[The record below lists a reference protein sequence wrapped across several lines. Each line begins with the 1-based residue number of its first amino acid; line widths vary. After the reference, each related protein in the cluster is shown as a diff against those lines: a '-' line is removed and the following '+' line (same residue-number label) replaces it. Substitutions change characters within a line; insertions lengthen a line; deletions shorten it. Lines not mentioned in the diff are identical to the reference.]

1 MKKLYTSFFFFSI
14 LSLFLFSCQKEEI
27 DIVDETPGDAITLE
41 APLTNLLLST
51 TQNNGSIDDFIDGTS
66 CSTIQFPYQ
75 VIINGQT
82 VTISNPEDLQPLT
95 NVTTPITIVF
105 PITVIF
111 EDFST
116 LTVNNQQELN
126 GLEQLCQSLN
136 VAIDCIE
143 LVYPIT
149 LFVFNSNNEQ
159 IDSVTI
165 NNNAAF
171 FLFLSTLE
179 SGVFV
184 AIDFPISV
192 ILADGTLVTVTSNS
206 QLEDLIENCEDVVT
220 DPPNPLDLETVLTTD
235 SWYVSYFF
243 DDEDETDDF
252 GGYEFIFNTDG
263 TATTS
268 NGSTTIPGTWS
279 ITNSSGGQLKLN
291 LDFGLG
297 IPFDE
302 LQEDWNL
309 TDFSN
314 ELIRLFDISGGDGST
329 DFLHFSRTPTQG
341 GGGGGGN
348 PNPAIQELKD
358 ILSDGNWFVALY
370 LEDGEDDET
379 SDFNSFS
386 FDFLENGVVIA
397 SNAQVTL
404 EGTWQ
409 VTIDSNDE
417 LKLILNF
424 ISVFPLD
431 EIDDDWLVVEFQNN
445 QVKLADNDDPDAD
458 ILIFEKF

>member
-1 MKKLYTSFFFFSI
+1 MRNFKNSFFFVFI

-66 CSTIQFPYQ
+66 CSSIQFPYQ

-82 VTISNPEDLQPLT
+82 VTISNPEDLQPLA

-105 PITVIF
+105 PITVVF
-111 EDFST
+111 EDFSI
-116 LTVNNQQELN
+116 LIVNNQQELN
-126 GLEQLCQSLN
+126 GLGQLCESLTE
-136 VAIDCIE
+136 AIDCVE

-159 IDSVTI
+159 IGTVTI
-165 NNNAAF
+165 DSNAAF

-192 ILADGTLVTVTSNS
+192 ILADGSLVTVTSNS
-206 QLEDLIENCEDVVT
+206 QLQDLIENCEEVIT
-220 DPPNPLDLETVLTTD
+220 DPNPLDLETVLTTD
-235 SWYVSYFF
+235 RWYVSYYF
-243 DDEDETDDF
+243 DDEDQTDDF
-252 GGYEFIFNTDG
+252 GGYEFTFNSNG
-263 TATTS
+263 TAVAS
-268 NGSTTIPGTWS
+268 NGSNTVPGTWS
-279 ITNSSGGQLKLN
+279 ITNSSSGQLKLN
-291 LDFGLG
+291 LDFGDSD
-297 IPFDE
+297 PFDE
-302 LQEDWNL
+302 LEEDWKVI
-309 TDFSN
+309 DFSN

-341 GGGGGGN
+341 GGGGG
-348 PNPAIQELKD
+348 NPAIQELKD

-417 LKLILNF
+417 LKLNLNF

-445 QVKLADNDDPDAD
+445 QVKLADDDDLDAD